1 MKDNKIESLET
12 LRGIAFSGIF
22 LLHIGFPIQWATLG
36 VSIFF
41 VLSGFLL
48 TYHYL
53 DSLLAWG
60 GYRNGLKFS
69 VKRVSKIYPLHFITM
84 ILAVAM
90 ILVPYIGK
98 PALRRDWLGLGR
110 NIILNTFLLQSWYP
124 DAGVNVSLNGV
135 AWYLS
140 AAAFH
145 YFMFPYIVEK
155 MRKLRGKR
163 NYQYTIII
171 LILILQLILSAIA
184 LKIDSSW
191 EFYRW
196 IAYDMP
202 FFRMGDFLVGC
213 IVGVMYLEKKDTL
226 KSVKASIVEVIV
238 LIACIGITFWDN
250 KSEHTGFISKI
261 FNNWTTIYIPVVAAA
276 VYLFAAKQGMIVKTL
291 SKGKSIKHIGIKSS
305 GYFLIHYIV
314 IQYMNRIVIHMP
326 FQVSNL
332 TIGLSE
338 LVLTI
343 IFFEIYHKIEPRLLQ
358 MNCIAIKK

>member
-1 MKDNKIESLET
+1 MLAIVMVL
-12 LRGIAFSGIF
+12 
-22 LLHIGFPIQWATLG
+22 
-36 VSIFF
+36 VS
-41 VLSGFLL
+41 
-48 TYHYL
+48 
-53 DSLLAWG
+53 
-60 GYRNGLKFS
+60 
-69 VKRVSKIYPLHFITM
+69 
-84 ILAVAM
+84 
-90 ILVPYIGK
+90 YIGNHVS
-98 PALRRDWLGLGR
+98 RRNWIELGR
-110 NIILNTFLLQSWYP
+110 NIVLNTFLLQSWYP

-145 YFMFPYIVEK
+145 YFMFPCIVEK

-163 NYQYTIII
+163 QYQYTVII
-171 LILILQLILSAIA
+171 LILILQLIISMIA

-226 KSVKASIVEVIV
+226 KSVKANIGEGIV

-250 KSEHTGFISKI
+250 KSEHTSLISQI
-261 FNNWTTIYIPVVAAA
+261 FNNWTTIYIPVAAAA
-276 VYLFAAKQGMIVKTL
+276 VYLFAAKQGIIVKTL
-291 SKGKSIKHIGIKSS
+291 SKGKSIKYIGIKSS

-326 FQVSNL
+326 FEVSNL
-332 TIGLSE
+332 AVGLLE

-343 IFFEIYHKIEPRLLQ
+343 ILFEIYHKIEPKLLQ
-358 MNCIAIKK
+358 MNCIAMKRIGIS